1 MMHINGELQS
11 YSRIGYS
18 ERTKETNAG
27 KVLNDSGGYSNEVA
41 FYPVENDTSLKA
53 FISMK
58 RCNLTFVL
66 ERPLSC
72 HWGR

>member
-1 MMHINGELQS
+1 MHINGELQS
-11 YSRIGYS
+11 YSRIGCS

-27 KVLNDSGGYSNEVA
+27 KVLNDYGGYSKEVA

-58 RCNLTFVL
+58 RCNPTFVL